1 MTKNAASQLTHKRS
15 LNLSGAE
22 EIARAAQHF
31 ALEKNWRVVI
41 AIVDDAGHLIYLSRM
56 DGAQLGSIEVAQDKA
71 RSALLFKRPTKM
83 FSETLSG
90 GRLPVLGIR
99 GATPV
104 EGGLPLVVDG
114 EYIGAIG
121 VSGVTSEQD
130 GEIALAGTLALRT

>member
-1 MTKNAASQLTHKRS
+1 MKKPTTTLISKRS
-15 LNLSGAE
+15 LSLSAAE
-22 EIARAAQHF
+22 DIARAAQNF
-31 ALEKNWRVVI
+31 ALEKNWRVVV

-71 RSALLFKRPTKM
+71 RSALLFKRPTKV
-83 FSETLSG
+83 FSESLSG
-90 GRLPVLGIR
+90 GRLAVLGIR

-114 EYIGAIG
+114 EYVGAIG

-130 GEIALAGTLALRT
+130 GEIAQAGVLALHL